1 MKTVIVTEDFVGYP
15 QGAKEGS
22 KAQSFI
28 KGQEVEV
35 NATFDDLIIEKGH
48 AREKPSPTPEP
59 AVAETGSKGTT
70 TKRDTK

>member
-22 KAQSFI
+22 KAQSFT
-28 KGQEVEV
+28 KGQEAEV
-35 NATFDDLIIEKGH
+35 NATFADLIIEKGH
-48 AREKPSPTPEP
+48 AREKPTSAPEP
-59 AVAETGSKGTT
+59 APAETAAKGTT

>member
-1 MKTVIVTEDFVGYP
+1 MKTVVITEDFVGYP

-22 KAQSFI
+22 EAQSFT

-35 NATFDDLIIEKGH
+35 NATFADLIIDKGQ
-48 AREKPSPTPEP
+48 AREKASSAPEL
-59 AVAETGSKGTT
+59 AATETGSKGAT

>member
-22 KAQSFI
+22 KAQSFT

-35 NATFDDLIIEKGH
+35 NATFADLIIDKGH
-48 AREKPSPTPEP
+48 AREKPTSAPEP
-59 AVAETGSKGTT
+59 APADTGSKGTT